1 MFLFTAFLTAVILSV
16 IFALYFTAKEKPPRP
31 FFSGKDVLNILLAG
45 GCSAYTNVVCLY
57 LAGVLSSALLFP
69 VMNGGST
76 MLSLLLA
83 ILIIRERPTKKQ
95 LIALAVSLGAL
106 ALLIIS

>member
-1 MFLFTAFLTAVILSV
+1 MLKILV
-16 IFALYFTAKEKPPRP
+16 
-31 FFSGKDVLNILLAG
+31 AG